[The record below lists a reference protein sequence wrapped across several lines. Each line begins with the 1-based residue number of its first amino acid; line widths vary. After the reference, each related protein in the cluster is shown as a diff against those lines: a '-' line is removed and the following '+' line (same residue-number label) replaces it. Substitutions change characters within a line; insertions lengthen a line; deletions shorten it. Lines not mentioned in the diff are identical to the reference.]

1 MAATLTT
8 TPNAVVARPRRWT
21 GEFVLAVLAGCGSS
35 ISFSLLFS
43 AVPLYAAA
51 TGGEMGAGLS
61 TGGMVLATVAAE
73 LSQRQS
79 GDRRYPAHDPVDAQ
93 PLAAPLLRYGQHHQR
108 PAQDHHDRE
117 PEPAHQA
124 DDEHGDHPGGER
136 QRQRGTPSS
145 TRPAP
150 RTSR

>member
-21 GEFVLAVLAGCGSS
+21 REFVLAVLAGCGSS

-73 LSQRQS
+73 LSQRQG

-108 PAQDHHDRE
+108 PARTTTTANPSARTRQTTSTATI
-117 PEPAHQA
+117 PEVNASA
-124 DDEHGDHPGGER
+124 SA
-136 QRQRGTPSS
+136 GTPSS